1 MPNARAGDVEEKRL
15 GSWIESNKKR
25 EKGTKSERE
34 LLMKKE
40 IPLAFA
46 NQHQ

>member
-1 MPNARAGDVEEKRL
+1 MPNMRAGDVEEKRL
-15 GSWIESNKKR
+15 GVWINNNNRK

-34 LLMKKE
+34 LLMKRE

-46 NQHQ
+46 N

>member
-1 MPNARAGDVEEKRL
+1 MPNARAGYVEEKRI

>member
-1 MPNARAGDVEEKRL
+1 MPNTRAGDVEEKRL
-15 GSWIESNKKR
+15 GGWIHNNKNK

-34 LLMKKE
+34 LLMKRE

-46 NQHQ
+46 N